1 MTITDMEK
9 QLGKKTETYTRVLFE
24 GVAPGEMLRLL
35 KKAKLA
41 ISAYPD
47 DWEKRTTDEE
57 NLGLLLNQLSPWE
70 DEPKYGTLGIFGSPY
85 NRVIVQNIAHSK
97 DPNKHWQSTYGSA
110 YSWDEIYTTFSV
122 LEVPEHLRESV

>member
-1 MTITDMEK
+1 MEK

-47 DWEKRTTDEE
+47 DWE
-57 NLGLLLNQLSPWE
+57 
-70 DEPKYGTLGIFGSPY
+70 
-85 NRVIVQNIAHSK
+85 
-97 DPNKHWQSTYGSA
+97 
-110 YSWDEIYTTFSV
+110 
-122 LEVPEHLRESV
+122 